1 MTCAECR
8 DALDAFADGE
18 LLPEEMESVRAHLGS
33 CAACAERSRG
43 VSELSQLLKSNL
55 VRYPAPD
62 VLKARVRADVSAVAS
77 GPSAHPL
84 RAVRATS
91 AWVRMAVVAGFTAV
105 ASSLITQGIV
115 RSSAPDSVSDQ
126 VFVSHIR
133 SLMPGHLTDVASTAQ
148 HEVKRGSTAASI
160 LRRRLP
166 KPRFRLGSHCS
177 EGGWTMWTDI
187 RRRSWCTAG
196 GSTSS
201 VYSHGPVAGS
211 DLPAMSST
219 RNGYHVVHQRQG
231 GIDQWLV
238 SDVNAPS
245 WRTLRGGCG
254 RLGRSGGV
262 GQRWLL
268 ANGRRG

>member
-148 HEVKRGSTAASI
+148 HEVKPWFNGRVDFAPAVPNLDSAGFPLLGGRLDYVDGHPAAVVVYG
-160 LRRRLP
+160 RR
-166 KPRFRLGSHCS
+166 KHIISVF
-177 EGGWTMWTDI
+177 
-187 RRRSWCTAG
+187 SW
-196 GSTSS
+196 
-201 VYSHGPVAGS
+201 PVAGS

-238 SDVNAPS
+238 SDVNGAELEDLA
-245 WRTLRGGCG
+245 RRLRAA
-254 RLGRSGGV
+254 R
-262 GQRWLL
+262 
-268 ANGRRG
+268 